1 MAAGSANSAGLDEI
15 TNAFEMFHDPN
26 DDSQVQLLKTLTA
39 FQVTCKDAV
48 ARRWKIRANQEQFE
62 ELMKPSTYLQKL
74 AEQCDGFARTH
85 DAKFRK
91 TFPKST
97 VRTMQRLKGA
107 VDTINSQ
114 LVRLQTEDEQQIA
127 SISLFPTLTSS
138 SNGSRFALERKEE
151 KKDSTGYGAGTVQRG
166 SLKDALQE
174 LRYFERL
181 VKPDAPNYIK
191 KYRNNLIDLK
201 KFRVLL
207 DSVEM
212 DKGVRNELIVCAVN
226 FSFLRSYASH
236 SVGENPADIAEIE
249 KSFWEDKIKKA
260 PRGIAQQ
267 NLENAILGFAYR
279 ALDMNKQ
286 ERHLLQLFVQARECV
301 ENLRSCDLLD
311 TEAFFIDGIIGSYL
325 ALDQLLDP
333 LIKLADAQEDA
344 KELVEEIHAANVVVN
359 AGSTDGLLQFK
370 DRINGLFERISFLQS
385 VMNKSAIRRA
395 RELVDSIEFCGHLLA
410 STFMLTTSLPLSPI
424 NSPRSASDGSAGRL
438 KIDVANVLEKANA
451 LKKANNSNSDMSL
464 VDESMD

>member
-138 SNGSRFALERKEE
+138 SNG
-151 KKDSTGYGAGTVQRG
+151 GAGPT
-166 SLKDALQE
+166 
-174 LRYFERL
+174 
-181 VKPDAPNYIK
+181 
-191 KYRNNLIDLK
+191 RNN
-201 KFRVLL
+201 
-207 DSVEM
+207 S
-212 DKGVRNELIVCAVN
+212 
-226 FSFLRSYASH
+226 
-236 SVGENPADIAEIE
+236 
-249 KSFWEDKIKKA
+249 KS
-260 PRGIAQQ
+260 
-267 NLENAILGFAYR
+267 
-279 ALDMNKQ
+279 
-286 ERHLLQLFVQARECV
+286 
-301 ENLRSCDLLD
+301 
-311 TEAFFIDGIIGSYL
+311 
-325 ALDQLLDP
+325 
-333 LIKLADAQEDA
+333 
-344 KELVEEIHAANVVVN
+344 
-359 AGSTDGLLQFK
+359 
-370 DRINGLFERISFLQS
+370 
-385 VMNKSAIRRA
+385 
-395 RELVDSIEFCGHLLA
+395 
-410 STFMLTTSLPLSPI
+410 
-424 NSPRSASDGSAGRL
+424 
-438 KIDVANVLEKANA
+438 
-451 LKKANNSNSDMSL
+451 
-464 VDESMD
+464 